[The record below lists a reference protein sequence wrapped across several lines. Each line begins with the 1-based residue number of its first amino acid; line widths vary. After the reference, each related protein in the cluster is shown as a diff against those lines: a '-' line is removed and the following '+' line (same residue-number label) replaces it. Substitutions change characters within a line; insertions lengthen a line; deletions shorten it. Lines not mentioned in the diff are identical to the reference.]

1 MRECLIMAKLLS
13 SNLNSSASVPYF
25 LWDEP
30 LTVAELKR
38 KLKSGSVEE
47 RNRAFGENFARG
59 AGHGCF
65 GSSLRRRK
73 VWQNWDELEKYLG
86 RRREFWKLLLEFWE
100 KDKVFSGNLSK
111 LNHLQNDFLQA
122 FFAREN
128 RFFLSGGAALVGFYF
143 GHRET
148 HDLDL
153 FTLENEIE
161 DGSRLA
167 GEVAKELNA
176 SVESIQTSPD
186 FRRLLL
192 KREREAIVIDLV
204 REYVFQ
210 IEREKPVIN
219 GIRVDTPEEILA
231 NKLCALLSRSE
242 IRDLVDVRELEN
254 AGFSLENALQ
264 TAARKD
270 SGLTPAQLAWVLNQ
284 IKLGDDLQ
292 PPGNVSVSELRGYLS
307 DLIDQI

>member
-1 MRECLIMAKLLS
+1 MTKTSLD
-13 SNLNSSASVPYF
+13 NLQ
-25 LWDEP
+25 
-30 LTVAELKR
+30 T
-38 KLKSGSVEE
+38 
-47 RNRAFGENFARG
+47 
-59 AGHGCF
+59 
-65 GSSLRRRK
+65 
-73 VWQNWDELEKYLG
+73 
-86 RRREFWKLLLEFWE
+86 
-100 KDKVFSGNLSK
+100 
-111 LNHLQNDFLQA
+111 DFLQA

-128 RFFLSGGAALVGFYF
+128 SFFLSGGAALVGFYF

-153 FTLENEIE
+153 FTLENEVE
-161 DGSRLA
+161 NGFRLVNA
-167 GEVAKELNA
+167 VAKQLNA
-176 SVESIQTSPD
+176 SVEAIQTSPD
-186 FRRLLL
+186 FRRLLV
-192 KREREAIVIDLV
+192 KRDDEAIVVDLV

-254 AGFSLENALQ
+254 AGFNLENALQ

-292 PPGNVSVSELRGYLS
+292 PPGNVSVLELRGYLN
-307 DLIDQI
+307 DLIDRLKRLALP